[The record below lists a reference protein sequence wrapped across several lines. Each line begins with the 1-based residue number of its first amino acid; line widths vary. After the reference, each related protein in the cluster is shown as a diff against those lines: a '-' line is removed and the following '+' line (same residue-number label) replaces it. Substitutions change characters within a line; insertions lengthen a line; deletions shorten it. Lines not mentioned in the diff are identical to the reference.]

1 LTERGPF
8 ILLPEQCG
16 REQRHLVGGKAS
28 SLGELV
34 RAGAKVP
41 PFFALSSEAYSD
53 FIDYNSIRPLIDRIG
68 KARGLEEVLRL
79 AEEIRSSMLSGSFPQ
94 RLERELLSVFSELR
108 SRWGSVAVRSSATRE
123 DASAAS
129 FAGQFETYLGVRG
142 DDELLQSVMGCYAS
156 LYNDRAVTYRY
167 RMGLPQDDVQMAIV
181 VQGLVKARSAGVIF
195 TVNPVNGDP
204 SVIAIESSWGLGE
217 AVVKGEVI
225 PDRYLINKVTLEVL
239 RFDVSPSKHVR
250 YVPLDDGRVIRVE
263 TYERSGELSLER
275 EEALELAKM
284 GRSLE
289 AHFGQ
294 PQDVE
299 WVVGAGSGGEGDVF
313 VVQSRPVTVATTVTR
328 PSWQSSIEDPL
339 ERVLATLMK
348 GVKV

>member
-41 PFFALSSEAYSD
+41 PFFALSSEAYND

-94 RLERELLSVFSELR
+94 RLERELLDAFSQLR

-167 RMGLPQDDVQMAIV
+167 RMGLPQ
-181 VQGLVKARSAGVIF
+181 
-195 TVNPVNGDP
+195 T
-204 SVIAIESSWGLGE
+204 
-217 AVVKGEVI
+217 
-225 PDRYLINKVTLEVL
+225 T
-239 RFDVSPSKHVR
+239 
-250 YVPLDDGRVIRVE
+250 
-263 TYERSGELSLER
+263 
-275 EEALELAKM
+275 
-284 GRSLE
+284 
-289 AHFGQ
+289 
-294 PQDVE
+294 
-299 WVVGAGSGGEGDVF
+299 
-313 VVQSRPVTVATTVTR
+313 SR
-328 PSWQSSIEDPL
+328 WQL
-339 ERVLATLMK
+339 
-348 GVKV
+348 

>member
-1 LTERGPF
+1 
-8 ILLPEQCG
+8 
-16 REQRHLVGGKAS
+16 
-28 SLGELV
+28 V

-41 PFFALSSEAYSD
+41 PFFALSSEAYND

-181 VQGLVKARSAGVIF
+181 VQGLVKARSAGVMF

-239 RFDVSPSKHVR
+239 KIRRLAEQACKIRSPRRRTGHQGRDVREVR
-250 YVPLDDGRVIRVE
+250 GAELGKGGGARAGQDGEV
-263 TYERSGELSLER
+263 
-275 EEALELAKM
+275 
-284 GRSLE
+284 
-289 AHFGQ
+289 
-294 PQDVE
+294 
-299 WVVGAGSGGEGDVF
+299 SGGTF
-313 VVQSRPVTVATTVTR
+313 RTTSGR
-328 PSWQSSIEDPL
+328 
-339 ERVLATLMK
+339 
-348 GVKV
+348 GVGCWCRIGW